1 LVVGALWAL
10 MYVCFILALGRTTVA
25 NVLVLSGISP
35 FAAALLGRL
44 WLREHI
50 HARSWLAIVAA
61 CGGIGLMFVE
71 ALGSGGL
78 VGNLIALVIPLAFA
92 CNVVLLRRTH
102 TEVDMIPPLVL
113 SGAFAMLI
121 ALPLAVPFQ
130 AEAWDLTLLVIMGVV
145 QLGLG
150 CLLMLAATP
159 RLRAAEIGLLSVL
172 EIVFGTLLA
181 WLVAGESPAP
191 LAAVGGLLV
200 IGALIANEAIGL
212 RRRATSPTEE
222 TAVATQVGR

>member
-1 LVVGALWAL
+1 
-10 MYVCFILALGRTTVA
+10 
-25 NVLVLSGISP
+25 
-35 FAAALLGRL
+35 
-44 WLREHI
+44 
-50 HARSWLAIVAA
+50 
-61 CGGIGLMFVE
+61 
-71 ALGSGGL
+71 
-78 VGNLIALVIPLAFA
+78 
-92 CNVVLLRRTH
+92 
-102 TEVDMIPPLVL
+102 VDMIPPLVL

-222 TAVATQVGR
+222 TAEATQVGR